1 MRHVGGQVVSEPTFN
16 TDDPSLNPA
25 EVFTVKFCEKGEKDA
40 RNGRIKKTKRSWG
53 WSSEKIIL

>member
-40 RNGRIKKTKRSWG
+40 RNGRIKKTKRS
-53 WSSEKIIL
+53 